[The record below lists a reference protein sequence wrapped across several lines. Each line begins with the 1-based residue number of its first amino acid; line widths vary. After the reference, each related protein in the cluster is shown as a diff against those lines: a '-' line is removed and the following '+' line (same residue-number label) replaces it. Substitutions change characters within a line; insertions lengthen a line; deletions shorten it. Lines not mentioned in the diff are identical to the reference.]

1 MFRPGR
7 DESPLWYIGCILS
20 LVFLCAWE
28 YCTIAMS
35 APWFFLLFGGV
46 LLCGEALELAG
57 ALLEKRRAKEAKG
70 AREAQNEK
78 EPLARPRALAD
89 GARRLMMLLFLL
101 AWTGIAT
108 YAALTAHISP
118 AVWLFPAAGLV
129 MLAVFIATGGA
140 LRGEGERAT
149 ALWAPQ
155 KGRPAG
161 DAPDGEGGQPP
172 HARSLRAMMP
182 DPLLALLGL
191 MFAALWLTLAVPAG
205 APWAACLAS
214 FAVAA
219 AGVVAAIVNA
229 RKASAK
235 DAADGA
241 PCACPRC
248 EAIVPAGESVCPC
261 CGKCVRAG
269 KAKTG
274 A

>member
-1 MFRPGR
+1 
-7 DESPLWYIGCILS
+7 
-20 LVFLCAWE
+20 
-28 YCTIAMS
+28 
-35 APWFFLLFGGV
+35 
-46 LLCGEALELAG
+46 
-57 ALLEKRRAKEAKG
+57 
-70 AREAQNEK
+70 
-78 EPLARPRALAD
+78 
-89 GARRLMMLLFLL
+89 
-101 AWTGIAT
+101 
-108 YAALTAHISP
+108 
-118 AVWLFPAAGLV
+118 

-182 DPLLALLGL
+182 DLLLALLGL

-261 CGKCVRAG
+261 CGKRVRAG
-269 KAKTG
+269 KAKTR

>member
-129 MLAVFIATGGA
+129 MLAVFIATGARCGA
-140 LRGEGERAT
+140 RAN
-149 ALWAPQ
+149 
-155 KGRPAG
+155 
-161 DAPDGEGGQPP
+161 GQPRSGP
-172 HARSLRAMMP
+172 RKRGGPPGTRLTARADNRRTHA
-182 DPLLALLGL
+182 
-191 MFAALWLTLAVPAG
+191 VC
-205 APWAACLAS
+205 AP
-214 FAVAA
+214 
-219 AGVVAAIVNA
+219 
-229 RKASAK
+229 
-235 DAADGA
+235 
-241 PCACPRC
+241 
-248 EAIVPAGESVCPC
+248 
-261 CGKCVRAG
+261 
-269 KAKTG
+269 
-274 A
+274 